1 MGSKKMHEEILN
13 TLASLRKYIYQRE
26 WGLMQTLTA
35 DLLAQ
40 LPTFDALQVVIET
53 LQAYLPIFE
62 RHHPQGTVKG
72 QMPRELML
80 TVLSFGFAPEQ
91 LPDYIAGEYDT
102 PGSGQFANAVL
113 EMCRAMQK
121 DRDPAQRPQ
130 LLASAIANATLAEL
144 SELYY
149 TAHPEDYAR
158 VRANHIDPMTGDYTD
173 PDAAKIPWKL
183 WADPRVEARD
193 VTLWLRVADALE
205 AKFNAQATDA

>member
-1 MGSKKMHEEILN
+1 MHEEILK
-13 TLASLRKYIYQRE
+13 TLTLLRKYIYQRE
-26 WGLMQTLTA
+26 WGLMQSLTR

-40 LPTFDALQVVIET
+40 LPMFDALQVVLDA

-91 LPDYIAGEYDT
+91 LPEYIAGEYDT

-121 DRDPAQRPQ
+121 DRDPAQRAD
-130 LLASAIANATLAEL
+130 LFASAIANVILAEL

-149 TAHPEDYAR
+149 TAHPDDYAR
-158 VRANHIDPMTGDYTD
+158 VRANHIDPMTGNYTD

-183 WADPRVEARD
+183 WADPLVEARD
-193 VTLWLRVADALE
+193 VTLWLRIADALE
-205 AKFNAQATDA
+205 NKHNTQAAGA